1 MSVVSL
7 VNQTVAC
14 HKFDHT
20 GVFMAGR
27 QGEVNLMSMLF
38 NWNSFFR
45 DYLLY
50 KDKNATRKDKRGKCR
65 INKDYSIKGE
75 RNSGNTKGMKIGG
88 KNGSLGPCS
97 LDTEATSR
105 MTYTKKCH
113 PSTPKPLFLVL
124 PLRPLWTRSFFC
136 LWVIFEKS
144 PTSVHILPL
153 LPPTPA
159 IISKCASRHHNN
171 SLGQGPPHLRN
182 RWRNLD
188 VIRHWWGGISRKM

>member
-27 QGEVNLMSMLF
+27 QGEVNPMSMLF

-65 INKDYSIKGE
+65 INKDYSIKGK

-88 KNGSLGPCS
+88 KWVLGSLFTWHRSNQQSDIYQEVSSIHTKATFLS
-97 LDTEATSR
+97 LAAAAT
-105 MTYTKKCH
+105 
-113 PSTPKPLFLVL
+113 LDQIIFL
-124 PLRPLWTRSFFC
+124 PMCDIWKIPDFC
-136 LWVIFEKS
+136 PHIAFV
-144 PTSVHILPL
+144 TSH
-153 LPPTPA
+153 
-159 IISKCASRHHNN
+159 ASNN
-171 SLGQGPPHLRN
+171 KQTCL
-182 RWRNLD
+182 
-188 VIRHWWGGISRKM
+188 